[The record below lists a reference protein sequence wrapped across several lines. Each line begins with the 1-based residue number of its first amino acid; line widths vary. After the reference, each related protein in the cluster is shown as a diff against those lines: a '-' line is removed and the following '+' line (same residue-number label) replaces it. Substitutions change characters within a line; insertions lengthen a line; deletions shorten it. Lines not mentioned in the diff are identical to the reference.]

1 MNGNVPRQERPSR
14 YALGSQEG
22 YRRLESTEGLCSAS
36 HIEKLVEFLCKD
48 ADLTIPGLPDSI
60 KHSLYSKIVSI
71 FLSTFLNTFYNST
84 AQQDLMG
91 HHLDIYMSNA
101 KDLQVQKQMKEL
113 EEEEESGRKM
123 VAVDEERYMAPPW
136 RGEHH
141 QSQERPTKG
150 HVAPSNM
157 RFIDTIKL
165 KDKRE
170 RAEGRERKKGQAQKE
185 EVRHEGVNRG
195 LGHGRVLLVRVA
207 GEGARAPSTSE
218 CSSRIG
224 EGQ

>member
-1 MNGNVPRQERPSR
+1 MAGRSVSLTAEHDVN
-14 YALGSQEG
+14 
-22 YRRLESTEGLCSAS
+22 
-36 HIEKLVEFLCKD
+36 D
-48 ADLTIPGLPDSI
+48 AP
-60 KHSLYSKIVSI
+60 
-71 FLSTFLNTFYNST
+71 
-84 AQQDLMG
+84 
-91 HHLDIYMSNA
+91 
-101 KDLQVQKQMKEL
+101 E
-113 EEEEESGRKM
+113 M

-136 RGEHH
+136 CGEHH
-141 QSQERPTKG
+141 QSQARPTKG

-157 RFIDTIKL
+157 PFINVIKS
-165 KDKRE
+165 KDRGAE

-185 EVRHEGVNRG
+185 QVGYEGVNRA